1 MGVIGNDNQNSTT
14 VKNCS
19 LQGTLNT
26 TGSSGRCGS
35 LFGYI
40 YNKTLVIQN
49 VSTSVYLI
57 SNTTNQGYMGMIG
70 VTQISTITITKL
82 TVTST
87 LNSPITYRTAI
98 LIGEQ
103 GGGSLVLQNSTIT
116 STVTNGALTYLQACG
131 PGIVVGI
138 TDGIG
143 NSISIQNVVANIN
156 MAFNDS
162 FGAIVSNSYG

>member
-1 MGVIGNDNQNSTT
+1 
-14 VKNCS
+14 
-19 LQGTLNT
+19 
-26 TGSSGRCGS
+26 
-35 LFGYI
+35 
-40 YNKTLVIQN
+40 
-49 VSTSVYLI
+49 
-57 SNTTNQGYMGMIG
+57 MGMIG

-103 GGGSLVLQNSTIT
+103 GVGSLVLQNSTIT

-156 MAFNDS
+156 MAFNDWS
-162 FGAIVSNSYG
+162 YCFKFLWIEHIDLYSNKFHHEHLNGVHWSSVSE